1 MGMKKILGVTGGV
14 FVQCAFT
21 QWVREHKK
29 ETTGENEGVAINHD
43 SQFPIIKEGEE
54 LTLNIMAPGG

>member
-1 MGMKKILGVTGGV
+1 MGMKKFLGSNRGV

-29 ETTGENEGVAINHD
+29 ETTGR
-43 SQFPIIKEGEE
+43 K
-54 LTLNIMAPGG
+54 

>member
-1 MGMKKILGVTGGV
+1 MGMKKNFRSNRGV

-29 ETTGENEGVAINHD
+29 EKQPEKMKG
-43 SQFPIIKEGEE
+43 
-54 LTLNIMAPGG
+54 